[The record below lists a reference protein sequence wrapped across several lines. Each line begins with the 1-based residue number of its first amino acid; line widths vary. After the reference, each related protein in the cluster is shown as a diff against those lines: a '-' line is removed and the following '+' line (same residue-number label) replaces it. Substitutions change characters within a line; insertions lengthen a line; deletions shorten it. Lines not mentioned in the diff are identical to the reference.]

1 MVFCFFFWFFLL
13 ISGFFGFF
21 GCFDFFAK
29 MQVLSEVSFSKDLE
43 TYPGIVTL
51 TIPYKLFHL
60 HLKMLEVIVKN
71 RVVVGINTGHELGF
85 FNFGFFV

>member
-1 MVFCFFFWFFLL
+1 MRRRQKIEIDILDL
-13 ISGFFGFF
+13 ISI
-21 GCFDFFAK
+21 
-29 MQVLSEVSFSKDLE
+29 L
-43 TYPGIVTL
+43 YPGIVTL
-51 TIPYKLFHL
+51 TIPFIMFHL